1 MPALHTPG
9 LGTTQVLARFAAGR
23 RYEDLPSKS

>member
-1 MPALHTPG
+1 MPESRTSG
-9 LGTTQVLARFAAGR
+9 LGTTQVLARFAADL